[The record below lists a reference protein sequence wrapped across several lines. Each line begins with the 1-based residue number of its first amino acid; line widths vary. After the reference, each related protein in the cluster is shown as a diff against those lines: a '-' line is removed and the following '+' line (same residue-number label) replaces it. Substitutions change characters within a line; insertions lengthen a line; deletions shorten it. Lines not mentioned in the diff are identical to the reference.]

1 MIAAFVYYELRV
13 VHALPTPVALGIV
26 VLGLAPLMGLIA
38 ERLLRR
44 FQGADYATSLV
55 VTVALTVGLLG
66 IAQRVFDPAVAR
78 NVPYLFGQRR
88 TELLSVPSSEERRV
102 GKEWVSSC
110 RSRWP
115 PDH

>member
-1 MIAAFVYYELRV
+1 
-13 VHALPTPVALGIV
+13 
-26 VLGLAPLMGLIA
+26 MGLIA

-88 TELLSVPSSEERRV
+88 IELLSVPITYDRIAQVIVAAALAFGLRFLPFRHPTRPRTRP
-102 GKEWVSSC
+102 C
-110 RSRWP
+110 LHP
-115 PDH
+115 PTPPGP